1 MYHLDILI
9 GFFLIMLVFSSGVSV
24 AQSVVK
30 RLFSL
35 KGAALVRPLLSE
47 LDSLWRAHADSDI
60 HRGIWEQAM
69 ALLRRDLTSWR
80 SGISRQ
86 LIYTSL
92 KDKDEFI
99 ELLRQWGR
107 DVLQALLPTQ
117 HRAADGGSTGAQPG
131 QAGAA
136 GALADEWEQMLT
148 RLEQRWDET
157 AARLSATY
165 ERHTR
170 FYIYMLSL
178 GVAVLFHVDAIRI
191 VRVLSA
197 QPDTRRELAQL
208 AEGHVAARLQPETGE
223 PRRLTQWQKDN
234 LTDLRSAG
242 LPLGWETT
250 PMRICGEGATR
261 SVALLKQ
268 ACAAGSSTHWGET
281 FLIWLARVIG
291 LLVSAGLIAQG
302 APFWYSLLDEVL
314 RSRGGGRPSLPLPKG
329 LR

>member
-30 RLFSL
+30 RIFSI

-47 LDSLWRAHADSDI
+47 LESLWRAHADSDA

-69 ALLRRDLTSWR
+69 ARLKRDLTSWR

-99 ELLRQWGR
+99 ALLRQWGR
-107 DVLQALLPTQ
+107 DVLNALAPAQ
-117 HRAADGGSTGAQPG
+117 PAAPFGSAGGAQAGP
-131 QAGAA
+131 AGAS
-136 GALADEWEQMLT
+136 GPLAAEWDRMLT
-148 RLEQRWDET
+148 RLEQQWDET
-157 AARLSATY
+157 AARLNASY

-170 FYIYMLSL
+170 FYVYLLSL

-208 AEGHVAARLQPETGE
+208 AEGRSAARPQPESGDA
-223 PRRLTQWQKDN
+223 RALTQWQKDN
-234 LTDLRSAG
+234 LADLRSAG

-250 PMRICGEGATR
+250 PLRICGDGASR
-261 SVALLKQ
+261 SVALFKQ
-268 ACAAGSSTHWGET
+268 GCAAGSKTDWGET
-281 FLIWLARVIG
+281 FLIWLVRALG

-314 RSRGGGRPSLPLPKG
+314 RSRGGGKPSLPKL

>member
-9 GFFLIMLVFSSGVSV
+9 GFFLVMLIFSSGVSV
-24 AQSVVK
+24 AQSVIK

-47 LDSLWRAHADSDI
+47 LESLWQAHAASDAYQ
-60 HRGIWEQAM
+60 GIWEQAM
-69 ALLRRDLTSWR
+69 ALLKRDLKSWR

-92 KDKDEFI
+92 QDKDEFI
-99 ELLRQWGR
+99 ALLRQWGR
-107 DVLQALLPTQ
+107 DMLQALAPPQ
-117 HRAADGGSTGAQPG
+117 PKPPEGAQAGP
-131 QAGAA
+131 AGAA
-136 GALADEWEQMLT
+136 GPLAAEWDQLLT
-148 RLEQRWDET
+148 RLEQRWDAT
-157 AARLSATY
+157 SARLSATY

-170 FYIYMLSL
+170 FCIYMLSL

-197 QPDTRRELAQL
+197 QPDTRRELTRL
-208 AEGHVAARLQPETGE
+208 AEGRDAAPLPPE
-223 PRRLTQWQKDN
+223 PVDLRALTRWQKDN
-234 LTDLRSAG
+234 LADLRSAG

-250 PMRICGEGATR
+250 PLRICSDGATR
-261 SVALLKQ
+261 SVALLSQ
-268 ACAAGSSTHWGET
+268 GCAAQSRTDWSET
-281 FLIWLARVIG
+281 FLLWLARVLG

-314 RSRGGGRPSLPLPKG
+314 RSRGGGKPSLPKG

>member
-9 GFFLIMLVFSSGVSV
+9 GFFLIMLVFASGVSV

-30 RLFSL
+30 RIFSL

-47 LDSLWRAHADSDI
+47 LESLWRAHADSDT

-69 ALLRRDLTSWR
+69 ARLKRDLTSWR

-99 ELLRQWGR
+99 ALLRQWGR
-107 DVLQALLPTQ
+107 DVLQAVAPAQ
-117 HRAADGGSTGAQPG
+117 HDAPG
-131 QAGAA
+131 PEGGAA
-136 GALADEWEQMLT
+136 PLAAEWDRMLT
-148 RLEQRWDET
+148 RLEQQWDET
-157 AARLSATY
+157 AARLNASY

-170 FYIYMLSL
+170 FYVYLLSL

-208 AEGHVAARLQPETGE
+208 AEERSAARPQPELGDA
-223 PRRLTQWQKDN
+223 RALTQWQKDN
-234 LTDLRSAG
+234 LADLRSAG

-250 PMRICGEGATR
+250 PLRICGDGASR

-268 ACAAGSSTHWGET
+268 GCAAGSRTDWGET
-281 FLIWLARVIG
+281 FLIWLARVLG

-314 RSRGGGRPSLPLPKG
+314 RSRGAGKPSLPKV

>member
-47 LDSLWRAHADSDI
+47 LEALWRAHADSDT
-60 HRGIWEQAM
+60 HSGIWAQAM
-69 ALLRRDLTSWR
+69 VLLKRDLTSWR

-99 ELLRQWGR
+99 ALLRQWGR
-107 DVLQALLPTQ
+107 DVLQALAPAQ
-117 HRAADGGSTGAQPG
+117 HKAPAPGGAPEG
-131 QAGAA
+131 QADAA
-136 GALADEWEQMLT
+136 GPLAAEWDQMLT

-157 AARLSATY
+157 AARLNASY

-197 QPDTRRELAQL
+197 QPDTRRELAKL
-208 AEGHVAARLQPETGE
+208 AEDRSATPAPPPPAIVDARA
-223 PRRLTQWQKDN
+223 LTRWQKDN
-234 LTDLRSAG
+234 LADLRSAG

-250 PMRICGEGATR
+250 PLRICGDGESR
-261 SVALLKQ
+261 SVALLSQ
-268 ACAAGSSTHWGET
+268 GCSACSKTDWGET
-281 FLIWLARVIG
+281 FLIWLVRVLG

-314 RSRGGGRPSLPLPKG
+314 RSRSGGKPSLPKA